1 MDQEN
6 ALVSGARLSLCVTVL
21 VQVLLDNTAQQVNKQ
36 KLKQNTLLLI
46 LSIEIQENNLF
57 TVFFYT
63 HRCSIWN
70 FDVLGQLIFIYFKT
84 PVDRQLYDM
93 KTLLL

>member
-57 TVFFYT
+57 TVFST
-63 HRCSIWN
+63 HI
-70 FDVLGQLIFIYFKT
+70 DAAYG
-84 PVDRQLYDM
+84 
-93 KTLLL
+93 TLMC